1 MTWGDKSPSGWCA
14 VGQCGGSRGGGVVEM
29 VVVGGEGMRGV
40 SVGHRPRKVHVVVV
54 AMARRGAAAK
64 SSEEM
69 PSGIVLLLLK
79 VSALVSVVR
88 ML

>member
-1 MTWGDKSPSGWCA
+1 MAWCEHRA
-14 VGQCGGSRGGGVVEM
+14 TENACCG
-29 VVVGGEGMRGV
+29 
-40 SVGHRPRKVHVVVV
+40 V

-64 SSEEM
+64 GSEEM

-88 ML
+88 MLYGGAKRSLVGKCVFMHLELS

>member
-1 MTWGDKSPSGWCA
+1 MVAWCEHRA
-14 VGQCGGSRGGGVVEM
+14 TENACRG
-29 VVVGGEGMRGV
+29 
-40 SVGHRPRKVHVVVV
+40 V

-64 SSEEM
+64 GSEEM